1 MNENHLD
8 PVQPQ
13 AADPITGKTRT
24 RTPTIESSNVTT
36 SQTSAAVPP
45 TTAFNLD
52 AMRLPANYGDTL
64 GVKKV
69 LTTVQVGKPDKSRF
83 FRARSGEEST
93 LRAFI
98 VQLKD
103 VNETYLVFPHIAPI
117 LGGLARPAQLHAA
130 IDRHNNLFLIP
141 VFLPGEDGKRNPWHE
156 SLAQAV
162 HLSEDHWVRV
172 VANMAVGGYDVLQAQ
187 GALAEP
193 VWPDTTMEEM
203 IAVAFRGKVID
214 SEDHAV
220 IRALLGAV

>member
-1 MNENHLD
+1 MTTTATATPTSSHTRKTDTMNETATLPMPGN
-8 PVQPQ
+8 P
-13 AADPITGKTRT
+13 
-24 RTPTIESSNVTT
+24 
-36 SQTSAAVPP
+36 
-45 TTAFNLD
+45 AFNLD

-69 LTTVQVGKPDKSRF
+69 LTTVQVGRPDKARF
-83 FRARSGEEST
+83 FRTRSGDESV

-130 IDRHNNLFLIP
+130 IDRHNNLSLIP

-162 HLSEDHWVRV
+162 QLSQDHWVRV

-187 GALAEP
+187 GSLAEP

-214 SEDHAV
+214 SEGHAI